1 MKFEIIS
8 EISRIETIAAGRQ
21 IRDLRR
27 IVREYGRGKWR
38 KVKGLATIR
47 FTNGRVVKA
56 EIHWYEAHGIG
67 RKEIKFKRAY

>member
-1 MKFEIIS
+1 VKFEIIS